1 MEESNEEKGEPVGV
15 ALAAVSLGG
24 RDVGRLASRKPR
36 PPARARRPRPA
47 RPRASLT
54 LVAFGIL
61 VHLSRPRDSAEVKA
75 CLLLARRGEAF
86 NQARPSISFI
96 SICG

>member
-24 RDVGRLASRKPR
+24 RDVGRLASRKQR
-36 PPARARRPRPA
+36 PHAPAGRPRPA

>member
-36 PPARARRPRPA
+36 PPPPA
-47 RPRASLT
+47 
-54 LVAFGIL
+54 G
-61 VHLSRPRDSAEVKA
+61 
-75 CLLLARRGEAF
+75 RGPPGLEPA
-86 NQARPSISFI
+86 
-96 SICG
+96 